1 MTKLFKNEIILKDDI
16 KWPAKSP
23 DLNVIEMLWAI
34 IKFRLNLEEI
44 DTLEMS
50 FEKIKKKYE
59 KKYICQ
65 LLIY

>member
-16 KWPAKSP
+16 KWPANSP

-50 FEKIKKKYE
+50 FEKIKKSMRRNTYVN
-59 KKYICQ
+59 Y
-65 LLIY
+65 